1 MNLLELLFPTF
12 CVSCKKLGAYLC
24 TDCFSKLSFD
34 VLEVCLLCKKPAI
47 GGLTHPVCRTPYVID
62 GTFTAISYKHVAKKL
77 LYTFK
82 YKPYVSHVSSV
93 LVDLLYEAIIQKEV
107 FIRLYQKQK
116 TNIFFVPIPLF
127 KAKLKKRG
135 YNQAEI
141 LAKELG
147 KKLEVPLVPLLER
160 VKETTPQM
168 GLTEMQR
175 KENIKGAFG
184 VIKGKEKLLQDR
196 VVFVIDDVLTT
207 GATFSEAAK
216 VLKRSGAKQ
225 VWGLALARD

>member
-24 TDCFSKLSFD
+24 ADCFSKLSFD
-34 VLEVCLLCKKPAI
+34 VLEVCLVCKKAAI
-47 GGLTHPVCRTPYVID
+47 GGLTHPICLTTYAID
-62 GTFTAISYKHVAKKL
+62 GSFTAIAYKGVAKKL

-82 YKPYVSHVSSV
+82 YKPYVSHIASV
-93 LVDLLYEAIIQKEV
+93 LVDLFYEAIIQKEA
-107 FIRLYQKQK
+107 FDRIYQTQK
-116 TNIFFVPIPLF
+116 EKIFLVPIPLYA
-127 KAKLKKRG
+127 AKLKSRG
-135 YNQAEI
+135 YNQAEV

-147 KKLEVPLVPLLER
+147 KKLEVPIVPLLER

-168 GLTEMQR
+168 GLTEIQR

-196 VVFVIDDVLTT
+196 IVFVIDDVLTT

-216 VLKRSGAKQ
+216 MLKKSGAKQ